1 MDRSFEAADLVQLP
15 TIGVA
20 GAIAL
25 GTELATQV
33 NASGKLPA
41 PITKAFAALAAS
53 HLALRD
59 AAQGRLPDASMLESA
74 SVREAD
80 RTLDAAWSS
89 TFDWCTGWS
98 KVPLEVNAAKV
109 AIARGL
115 LASLFSTGLK
125 FTQIQY
131 KLEWSESQT
140 RLDLIDREQLS
151 ASFDALGGEAFL
163 KTIRAA
169 HKAYGEALGLTKA
182 KTEVAQPSLR
192 EPLDAFLAALRV
204 VIVRVSAHS
213 DPDVPGSAEL
223 AKRLLGPVTQWRS
236 ASAQAAGAEQASAG
250 EGEAE
255 GDKAAAPA
263 GA

>member
-1 MDRSFEAADLVQLP
+1 MDRSFEASDLVQLP

-33 NASGKLPA
+33 SASGKLPA
-41 PITKAFAALAAS
+41 PIAKAVATLNAS

-59 AAQGRLPDASMLESA
+59 AAQGRLPDASMLEGA

-89 TFDWCTGWS
+89 AFDWCTGWS
-98 KVPLEVNAAKV
+98 KLPLELNAAKV

-115 LASLFSTGLK
+115 LVSLFPTGLK

-140 RLDLIDREQLS
+140 RLDLIDREQLG

-182 KTEVAQPSLR
+182 KTEAASPSLR

-204 VIVRVSAHS
+204 FVVRVSAHS
-213 DPDVPGSAEL
+213 DPEVPGSAEL
-223 AKRLLGPVTQWRS
+223 AKKLLAPVARWRS
-236 ASAQAAGAEQASAG
+236 AQAGAAGAAG
-250 EGEAE
+250 AAVEEAG
-255 GDKAAAPA
+255 GDKPTPAA
-263 GA
+263 GG